1 MIYSTLTERHH
12 VFVLSF
18 PLITLSAGYI
28 KIKAKHKPGNSIGL
42 LPSLVVIELFKAAID
57 FYFSSLNYESVKMK
71 VKD

>member
-1 MIYSTLTERHH
+1 M
-12 VFVLSF
+12 
-18 PLITLSAGYI
+18 SAGYI
-28 KIKAKHKPGNSIGL
+28 KIKCQNKPGNSIGL